1 MPKKSKSNP
10 KSKKNIVNDEE
21 EDNYNDINEYIPDD
35 SAVDFKILSK
45 KVLRIQKDNINIENK
60 KFVLNNGIVGLSVY

>member
-1 MPKKSKSNP
+1 MPKKSKSKP

-21 EDNYNDINEYIPDD
+21 EDNDNDNENILDD
-35 SAVDFKILSK
+35 GAVDLKILSK

-60 KFVLNNGIVGLSVY
+60 KFVLNNGVVCLSVY